1 MGTSRS
7 RHRSSGRF
15 NCAIEPML
23 FRRNSRQ
30 SQSTKLEQAAQVEE
44 VATIQELAEPWSSK
58 TFIFHRPETKE
69 DISSIVIRLPD
80 GAPGQPGSY

>member
-1 MGTSRS
+1 M
-7 RHRSSGRF
+7 F
-15 NCAIEPML
+15 

-30 SQSTKLEQAAQVEE
+30 ARLSPSAKLGQAAHVDE
-44 VATIQELAEPWSSK
+44 VATVRELAEPWSSK

-80 GAPGQPGSY
+80 NAPDQPGSYWAIKADVDST